1 MHALHDSQVEHF
13 YRLARQLPPTGKQT
27 RREPKPV
34 TLSMNLPENC
44 FVVSC
49 GRWPLDGH
57 ISPSISK
64 PIR

>member
-49 GRWPLDGH
+49 GR
-57 ISPSISK
+57 
-64 PIR
+64 